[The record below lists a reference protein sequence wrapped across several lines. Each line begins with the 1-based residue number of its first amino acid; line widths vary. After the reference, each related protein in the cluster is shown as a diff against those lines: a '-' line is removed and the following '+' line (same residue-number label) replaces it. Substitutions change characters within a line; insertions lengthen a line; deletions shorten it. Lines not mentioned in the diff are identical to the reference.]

1 MLLTKF
7 DPFKQLKEI
16 EKNLYTQVGNNEGVT
31 AFVPTVNTREGEF
44 AYHVDVDLPGVK
56 KEDIKV
62 DLNKGVLTISGERK
76 TKEEVKQ
83 EDYYKIETYFGKFS
97 RSFTLPDNVDIEN
110 IEAKSDNGVLEIV
123 IPKLKDDVSKKS
135 GVLEIP
141 CQSDKIISRIDNGTR
156 DKL

>member
-44 AYHVDVDLPGVK
+44 AYHVDVDLPGVE

-62 DLNKGVLTISGERK
+62 DLNKGILTISGERK

-135 GVLEIP
+135 IEI
-141 CQSDKIISRIDNGTR
+141 K
-156 DKL
+156 

>member
-1 MLLTKF
+1 M
-7 DPFKQLKEI
+7 EI
-16 EKNLYTQVGNNEGVT
+16 
-31 AFVPTVNTREGEF
+31 PTVNTREGEF

-62 DLNKGVLTISGERK
+62 DLNKGILTISGERK

-135 GVLEIP
+135 IEI
-141 CQSDKIISRIDNGTR
+141 K
-156 DKL
+156 

>member
-110 IEAKSDNGVLEIV
+110 IEAKSDN
-123 IPKLKDDVSKKS
+123 
-135 GVLEIP
+135 
-141 CQSDKIISRIDNGTR
+141 
-156 DKL
+156 

>member
-7 DPFKQLKEI
+7 EPFKQLKEI

-62 DLNKGVLTISGERK
+62 DLNKGILTISGERK
-76 TKEEVKQ
+76 TKEEIKQ

-135 GVLEIP
+135 IEI
-141 CQSDKIISRIDNGTR
+141 K
-156 DKL
+156 

>member
-123 IPKLKDDVSKKS
+123 IPKLKDDLSKKS
-135 GVLEIP
+135 IEI
-141 CQSDKIISRIDNGTR
+141 K
-156 DKL
+156 

>member
-62 DLNKGVLTISGERK
+62 DLNKGILTISGERK

-83 EDYYKIETYFGKFS
+83 EDYYKIKTYFGKFS

-123 IPKLKDDVSKKS
+123 IPKLKDDLSKKS
-135 GVLEIP
+135 IEI
-141 CQSDKIISRIDNGTR
+141 K
-156 DKL
+156 

>member
-110 IEAKSDNGVLEIV
+110 IEAKSDNGVFEIV

-135 GVLEIP
+135 IEI
-141 CQSDKIISRIDNGTR
+141 K
-156 DKL
+156 

>member
-1 MLLTKF
+1 M
-7 DPFKQLKEI
+7 
-16 EKNLYTQVGNNEGVT
+16 
-31 AFVPTVNTREGEF
+31 
-44 AYHVDVDLPGVK
+44 PGVK

-62 DLNKGVLTISGERK
+62 DLNKGILTISGERK

-135 GVLEIP
+135 IEIKN
-141 CQSDKIISRIDNGTR
+141 DVKA
-156 DKL
+156 

>member
-62 DLNKGVLTISGERK
+62 DLNKGILTISGERK

-123 IPKLKDDVSKKS
+123 IPKLKDDLSKKS
-135 GVLEIP
+135 IEI
-141 CQSDKIISRIDNGTR
+141 K
-156 DKL
+156 

>member
-44 AYHVDVDLPGVK
+44 AYHVDVDLPGIK

-62 DLNKGVLTISGERK
+62 DLNKGILTISGERK

-135 GVLEIP
+135 IEI
-141 CQSDKIISRIDNGTR
+141 K
-156 DKL
+156 

>member
-62 DLNKGVLTISGERK
+62 DLNKGILTISGERKVEINKGILTISGERK
-76 TKEEVKQ
+76 TKEEIKQ
-83 EDYYKIETYFGKFS
+83 EDYYNIETYFGKFS

-135 GVLEIP
+135 IEI
-141 CQSDKIISRIDNGTR
+141 K
-156 DKL
+156 

>member
-31 AFVPTVNTREGEF
+31 AFVPTVNIREGEF

-62 DLNKGVLTISGERK
+62 DLNKGILTISGERK

-135 GVLEIP
+135 IEI
-141 CQSDKIISRIDNGTR
+141 K
-156 DKL
+156 

>member
-76 TKEEVKQ
+76 TKEEIKQ
-83 EDYYKIETYFGKFS
+83 EDNYKIETYFGKFS

-135 GVLEIP
+135 IEI
-141 CQSDKIISRIDNGTR
+141 K
-156 DKL
+156 

>member
-97 RSFTLPDNVDIEN
+97 RSFTLPDNVDIEKKKK
-110 IEAKSDNGVLEIV
+110 KSDNGVLEIV

-135 GVLEIP
+135 IEI
-141 CQSDKIISRIDNGTR
+141 K
-156 DKL
+156 

>member
-16 EKNLYTQVGNNEGVT
+16 EKNLYTQVVNNEGVT

-135 GVLEIP
+135 IEI
-141 CQSDKIISRIDNGTR
+141 K
-156 DKL
+156 

>member
-16 EKNLYTQVGNNEGVT
+16 GKNLYTQVGNNEGVT

-62 DLNKGVLTISGERK
+62 DLNKGILTISGERK

-135 GVLEIP
+135 IEI
-141 CQSDKIISRIDNGTR
+141 K
-156 DKL
+156 

>member
-44 AYHVDVDLPGVK
+44 SYHVDVDLPGVK

-62 DLNKGVLTISGERK
+62 DLNKGILTISGERK
-76 TKEEVKQ
+76 TKEEIKQ

-135 GVLEIP
+135 IEI
-141 CQSDKIISRIDNGTR
+141 K
-156 DKL
+156 

>member
-62 DLNKGVLTISGERK
+62 DLNNGILTISGERK

-135 GVLEIP
+135 IEI
-141 CQSDKIISRIDNGTR
+141 K
-156 DKL
+156 

>member
-7 DPFKQLKEI
+7 DTFKQLKEI

-135 GVLEIP
+135 IEI
-141 CQSDKIISRIDNGTR
+141 K
-156 DKL
+156 

>member
-110 IEAKSDNGVLEIV
+110 IEEKSDNGVLEIV

-135 GVLEIP
+135 IEI
-141 CQSDKIISRIDNGTR
+141 K
-156 DKL
+156 

>member
-44 AYHVDVDLPGVK
+44 AYLVDVDLPGVK

-135 GVLEIP
+135 IEI
-141 CQSDKIISRIDNGTR
+141 K
-156 DKL
+156 

>member
-110 IEAKSDNGVLEIV
+110 IEAK
-123 IPKLKDDVSKKS
+123 K
-135 GVLEIP
+135 
-141 CQSDKIISRIDNGTR
+141 
-156 DKL
+156 

>member
-1 MLLTKF
+1 MLITKF
-7 DPFKQLKEI
+7 DPFKQLREI
-16 EKNLYTQVGNNEGVT
+16 EKSLYAQNSNNEGVS

-44 AYHVDVDLPGVK
+44 AYHIDVDLPGVK

-76 TKEEVKQ
+76 TKDEVKQ

-110 IEAKSDNGVLEIV
+110 IEAKSDNGVLEVV
-123 IPKLKDDVSKKS
+123 IPKLKDDVARKS
-135 GVLEIP
+135 IEI
-141 CQSDKIISRIDNGTR
+141 K
-156 DKL
+156 

>member
-110 IEAKSDNGVLEIV
+110 IAAKSDNGVLEIV

-135 GVLEIP
+135 IEI
-141 CQSDKIISRIDNGTR
+141 K
-156 DKL
+156 